1 MTLFETLSLVI
12 GVVNTVVILGGLIFA
27 YRQIRLLVN
36 THSDNH
42 EWNRRS
48 ATQETLMSFT
58 LSGKHDKAV
67 SYLLEQDRTTPI
79 PKDEIFAKFKE
90 HPDLQTETHI
100 ILNFYEALARGIK
113 YGIYDEDIIKNARH
127 STMRRCLIV
136 FRDYINH
143 FREQNYKYWIELEQL
158 VRKWDGEDVSLSGKA
173 PTGSAK

>member
-1 MTLFETLSLVI
+1 MTPYETLSLVI
-12 GVVNTVVILGGLIFA
+12 GMVNTIVILGSLIFA
-27 YRQIRLLVN
+27 YRQIKLLVN

-48 ATQETLMSFT
+48 ATQETLMSLT
-58 LSGKHDKAV
+58 LSGTIDKAV

-100 ILNFYEALARGIK
+100 MLNFFEALARGVK

-127 STMRRCLIV
+127 GSMRRCLIV
-136 FRDYINH
+136 LREYINH
-143 FREQNYKYWIELEQL
+143 SREQNHKYWIELEQL
-158 VRKWDGEDVSLSGKA
+158 VQKWNGDDISLLGK
-173 PTGSAK
+173 PPIGSVK